1 MPIPVFPEEIWNF
14 NIKRSFK
21 KGGLFH
27 RDQYK
32 YEIDPTKFTSK
43 IYYFD
48 PATVTFGKWD
58 IANESLV
65 RYISIYEEDSG
76 DDVTETSTESFT
88 HVQSTN
94 FKGDIKIGLGLGNIG
109 NKQATGEADFSSQ
122 TNSSNTITT
131 TNTITI
137 KRHQGDDLLGY
148 KIPIY
153 FYDPIIVSTN
163 NFSTSNEG
171 DGHFGG
177 GHQFGGGGH
186 FGGGHQFGGGD
197 HFGNLIPS

>member
-88 HVQSTN
+88 HVQSSN
-94 FKGDIKIGLGLGNIG
+94 FKGDI
-109 NKQATGEADFSSQ
+109 
-122 TNSSNTITT
+122 
-131 TNTITI
+131 
-137 KRHQGDDLLGY
+137 
-148 KIPIY
+148 
-153 FYDPIIVSTN
+153 
-163 NFSTSNEG
+163 STSNEG
-171 DGHFGG
+171 GGHLGG
-177 GHQFGGGGH
+177 GHRLGGGGH
-186 FGGGHQFGGGD
+186 FGNRSPSLSGYRSWGNYQGNNGTNPSNSKYVVHEYNTGSIRFGID
-197 HFGNLIPS
+197 VR